1 MSAELSESPSRAWR
15 VLCVTAADW
24 GLPPPVQEGGRLL
37 RRRPFQASQPAQ
49 PLLSRRRR
57 RAHERTPTP
66 TLWSA
71 GTASHWPWP
80 GLAW

>member
-1 MSAELSESPSRAWR
+1 MSAELSDTDTTSRAWR

-37 RRRPFQASQPAQ
+37 RRRAPQ

-57 RAHERTPTP
+57 RSHERLQTP
-66 TLWSA
+66 TLWSTGA
-71 GTASHWPWP
+71 ASHWPLP

>member
-1 MSAELSESPSRAWR
+1 MSAELSETTSRAWR

-37 RRRPFQASQPAQ
+37 RKRPFKPIQ

-57 RAHERTPTP
+57 RAHERTPSP
-66 TLWSA
+66 ALWA
-71 GTASHWPWP
+71 TTGAAASHWPWP